1 MAVAVTLVI
10 AGTVLDYIT
19 CGSSPGTCELLV
31 IKLNH
36 YTGPCSRNNTT
47 ETTI

>member
-10 AGTVLDYIT
+10 AGTALDYVYS
-19 CGSSPGTCELLV
+19 GSSPGTCELLV

-36 YTGPCSRNNTT
+36 HTGP
-47 ETTI
+47 I